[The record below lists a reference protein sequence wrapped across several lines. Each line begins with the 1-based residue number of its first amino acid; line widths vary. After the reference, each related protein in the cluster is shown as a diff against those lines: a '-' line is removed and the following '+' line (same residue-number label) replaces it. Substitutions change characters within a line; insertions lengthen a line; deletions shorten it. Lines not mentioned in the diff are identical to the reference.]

1 MPNIAPS
8 DVTVF
13 KQRLQQLIATPSIS
27 CTSAEYDMSNKSVV
41 ELLAQWFE
49 DLGFKT
55 EILPVEGFA
64 GKYNLL
70 ATRGTGPGG
79 LVLSGHTDTVPC
91 DPNRWQQDPFQ
102 LTEKEQRFYGLGT
115 TDMKGFFPVVLAAL
129 EGLDLNKLQQ
139 PVMILA
145 TADEESSMCGAR
157 ALAALG
163 RPKARCAVIGE
174 PTELKPIRMHKG
186 IMMESVRVQGLAG
199 HSSNP
204 ALGHNALD
212 TMTQVLNELIL
223 FRGELQSRYQHAG
236 FDINVPTLNLGCIH
250 GGDNPNR
257 ICGACELHFD
267 LRALPGMSNHD
278 LHAEIEKRLQAIGD
292 KNHTPISLT
301 PLFPGIAS
309 FEEQADSALVKA
321 AERLSGYQAE
331 SVAFA
336 TEAPFLQDLGMETI
350 VMGPGTIDCA
360 HQPNEYLAHDQIQPG
375 INIVRGLIEQF
386 CF

>member
-1 MPNIAPS
+1 M
-8 DVTVF
+8 
-13 KQRLQQLIATPSIS
+13 
-27 CTSAEYDMSNKSVV
+27 
-41 ELLAQWFE
+41 
-49 DLGFKT
+49 
-55 EILPVEGFA
+55 
-64 GKYNLL
+64 
-70 ATRGTGPGG
+70 
-79 LVLSGHTDTVPC
+79 LSGHTDTVPC

-223 FRGELQSRYQHAG
+223 FRSELQSRYQHAG

-278 LHAEIEKRLQAIGD
+278 LHAEIEKRLQVIGD

-301 PLFPGIAS
+301 PLFP
-309 FEEQADSALVKA
+309 
-321 AERLSGYQAE
+321 
-331 SVAFA
+331 
-336 TEAPFLQDLGMETI
+336 
-350 VMGPGTIDCA
+350 
-360 HQPNEYLAHDQIQPG
+360 
-375 INIVRGLIEQF
+375 
-386 CF
+386 

>member
-223 FRGELQSRYQHAG
+223 FRSELQSRYQHAG

-278 LHAEIEKRLQAIGD
+278 LHAEIEKRLQVIGD

>member
-292 KNHTPISLT
+292 KNQTPISLT

>member
-1 MPNIAPS
+1 MPNLAPN
-8 DVTVF
+8 DVTRF

-27 CTSAEYDMSNKSVV
+27 CTTAEYDMSNKGVV
-41 ELLAQWFE
+41 DLLAQWFE
-49 DLGFKT
+49 DLGFTT
-55 EILPVEGFA
+55 EILPVEGHE

-91 DPNRWQQDPFQ
+91 DPNRWQQDPFT
-102 LTEKEQRFYGLGT
+102 LTEKEQCFFGLGT
-115 TDMKGFFPVVLAAL
+115 TDMKGFFPVVIAAL
-129 EGLDLNKLQQ
+129 EGLDLNKVQQ
-139 PVMILA
+139 PIMILA

-204 ALGHNALD
+204 SLGHNALD
-212 TMTQVLNELIL
+212 TMTQVLNELTL
-223 FRGELQSRYQHAG
+223 FRNELQTRYQHAG
-236 FDINVPTLNLGCIH
+236 FDIDVPTLNLGCIH

-257 ICGACELHFD
+257 ICGSCELHFD
-267 LRALPGMSNHD
+267 LRALPGMSNQD
-278 LHAEIEKRLQAIGD
+278 LHEEIEKRLQVIGD
-292 KNHTPISLT
+292 KNETPISLT
-301 PLFPGIAS
+301 PLFPGISS
-309 FEEQADSALVKA
+309 FEQEADSALVKA
-321 AERLSGYQAE
+321 AERLSGHTAE

-336 TEAPFLQDLGMETI
+336 TEAPFLQNLGMETI

-360 HQPNEYLAHDQIQPG
+360 HQPNEYLAHNQIQPG
-375 INIVRGLIEQF
+375 VNIIRGLIEEF

>member
-223 FRGELQSRYQHAG
+223 FRSELQSRYQHAG